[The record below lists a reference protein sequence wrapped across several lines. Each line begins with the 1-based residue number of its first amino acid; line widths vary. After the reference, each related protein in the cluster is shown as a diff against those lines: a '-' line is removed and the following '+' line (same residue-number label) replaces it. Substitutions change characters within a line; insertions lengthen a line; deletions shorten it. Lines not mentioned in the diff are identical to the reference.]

1 MANYKI
7 SDLINALH
15 EIASDNYEYVDIL
28 ELDEDDDMPA
38 SLSFSAISD
47 SFSEVDYESVDS
59 VEIPENYDS
68 ETSSRLFAPSDICP
82 DLLFTFDE
90 IFTLKQALDNALEY
104 MKECSK
110 DPSCSRETLEDIKAN
125 IIITAVV
132 FFSKCRRNY
141 FIQFLSIFGI
151 LAVDNHRNPIVLLHI

>member
-1 MANYKI
+1 MATYKI
-7 SDLINALH
+7 SDLINTLH

-82 DLLFTFDE
+82 DLLFTFNE

-110 DPSCSRETLEDIKAN
+110 DPSCSRETLEDIKKAS
-125 IIITAVV
+125 ISA
-132 FFSKCRRNY
+132 RNLQAK
-141 FIQFLSIFGI
+141 FAKFMSHLK
-151 LAVDNHRNPIVLLHI
+151 